1 MKTYERHELSALDGD
16 MTDEDFQLL
25 VESIDRQGVLEP
37 VMFWEG
43 KILDGWHRYLA
54 CQELKIVSFR
64 KMEYEGND
72 PSGYV
77 FAKSLRKSKTPF
89 ERGALIVGL
98 QSWEAKRGRPSL
110 SLKGLDGKL
119 ATSSQLTIQEMAN
132 KAGVSPATIKD
143 VKRIK
148 AGIPEI
154 ERAVKDKK
162 INIAEAGKISG
173 LPVEEQKEALEKKQ
187 QEKEDKKNK
196 PKKAAKK
203 ESSVDSVSLEVYQE
217 LQDHCENLVATLN
230 RCELEL
236 QAVESLRNND
246 QVKEIMKVH
255 DQLKSM
261 TDARDQVM
269 NKNAELQRQIN
280 YINRKLKGQT
290 NGSPVKVIERHES
303 DPAFDHVE
311 VEF

>member
-1 MKTYERHELSALDGD
+1 MKKYERHELSALDGD
-16 MTDEDFQLL
+16 MSADDFKMLID
-25 VESIDRQGVLEP
+25 SIDINGVLEP

-54 CQELKIVSFR
+54 CQELKIVNFR
-64 KMEYEGND
+64 KMEYDGND

-77 FAKSLRKSKTPF
+77 FAKSLRKSKTPL
-89 ERGALIVGL
+89 ERASLIVGL
-98 QSWEAKRGRPSL
+98 QNWETKRGRPSL

-119 ATSSQLTIQEMAN
+119 ASASQLTIQEMAN

-154 ERAVKDKK
+154 EQAVKEKK
-162 INIAEAGKISG
+162 ISIQDAGKVSG
-173 LPVEEQKEALEKKQ
+173 FPIEEQKEVLENKLEEKKVKKLKE
-187 QEKEDKKNK
+187 EKYYGPKDSKNTV
-196 PKKAAKK
+196 PLDVYEALQK
-203 ESSVDSVSLEVYQE
+203 EFDD
-217 LQDHCENLVATLN
+217 LQDHCENLVATLK

-236 QAVESLRNND
+236 QAVEALRNND

-269 NKNAELQRQIN
+269 NKNSELQRQIN
-280 YINRKLKGQT
+280 YINKKAG
-290 NGSPVKVIERHES
+290 K
-303 DPAFDHVE
+303 
-311 VEF
+311 